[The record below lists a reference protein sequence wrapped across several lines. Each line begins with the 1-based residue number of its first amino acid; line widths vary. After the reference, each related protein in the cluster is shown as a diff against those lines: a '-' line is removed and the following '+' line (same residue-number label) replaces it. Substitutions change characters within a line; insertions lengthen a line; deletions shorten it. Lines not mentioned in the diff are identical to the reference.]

1 MEVEVILRCLFKI
14 IFFVAVVFAGTVFV
28 LYSAANALTEKEQ
41 WLKDNAASIEIHP
54 ADPPVILDHGG
65 PDGYGYYYIDS
76 EDDAYNAPE
85 FEWIDISGYGIN
97 LNIFNDDQNVGP
109 LPIGFTFN
117 FYGNDFD
124 SFYVCSNGWA
134 SFTSTDSNYS
144 NLPIPTLGRPNDLLA
159 VFWDDLHPRLTGQAY
174 YYSNEADTCII
185 SWHNF
190 DRYDSEGNDYTFQ
203 IILTA
208 DGNIYFQYLSLTGIL
223 DSHTIGI
230 ENSDGSIGL
239 QYVYNTSRD
248 ESGTAIYFGLEGPF
262 FAEHDVNPEAFLRP
276 PDLGQVGDPFSA
288 EVRIANGGNNTESFA
303 ARLVINHDGEVYNET
318 EQVVDLD
325 PGSTV
330 DVTFPPYAPG
340 EEGIFELVVIT
351 ELAGDEI
358 AGNDTIRMEF
368 TAFASIYVEDFEDN
382 SGLFLSSN
390 DWEWGEPGSGPG
402 DAHSGV
408 NLWGTILNGHYSEGP
423 LLSRLI
429 SPLLGLTTDPN
440 LTFWHWYNTESGF
453 DGGNV
458 KISTDGVNWNLI
470 APEDG
475 YDGIIST
482 NFGNPIGGEEA
493 FFGESDGWELETFDL
508 SAYSGSMV
516 LIQFDFGSD
525 GSVEDAGWY
534 MDDFVVYG
542 GGGGEPGSIAGIVTD
557 LTYGF
562 PIEGAVVETGA
573 MSDTTDENGSY
584 ILELIPGIYS
594 VTASAIYHNSVTVYG
609 IEVLEG
615 QMTIQDFALPA
626 PVIQIDTDPIDT
638 NFAVGQT
645 VEFIRNLANVGN
657 GELRFNAVIRSGNR
671 LLKVEPEIGLRRAR
685 GLVQRE
691 EIESAYAL
699 NEYAPAAGFGDP
711 PTALDFGDEIFTFET
726 ESWTGD
732 ARCLGVE
739 FDGQYF
745 WVTGANDLVTHYLH
759 KFDRDGNH
767 IVTFYQGTSSDWGWR
782 DLAWD
787 GTYLYA
793 SDEYELAIIDP
804 NTGQKIDELPM
815 PTSISPPMRALAW
828 DPESDHFWSA
838 NFGSNIIKFD
848 RSGQTLATYANG
860 YIIYGM
866 AWDDASEGGPW
877 LWVFSQDG
885 TPQLQI
891 SQFDPAIGSYTG
903 VVFYAIDHS
912 GGDDAI
918 AGGMCFTTD
927 WEPTLGVVFGLVQDS
942 PDMVQGY
949 EITPYTQWLTVDPMT
964 GILAPAENVDL
975 TITVDFSGSVI
986 VPDTTYQGTIT
997 IYNNSSETP
1006 EIPVTVVSSPH
1017 TGVDDDASDL
1027 PREFSLFQNYPNPF
1041 NPSTE
1046 IKFGLPRHSDVRI
1059 EIFNILGQKVIT
1071 LFEGLLPA
1079 GYHSV
1084 HWNGSN
1090 SSSGVYYYRID
1101 TGSFRDIKKM
1111 TLLK

>member
-1 MEVEVILRCLFKI
+1 MIL
-14 IFFVAVVFAGTVFV
+14 AGAVFV
-28 LYSAANALTEKEQ
+28 LYSSAGALTEKEQ
-41 WLKDNAASIEIHP
+41 WLKDNAASIEIRP

-76 EDDAYNAPE
+76 EDDADNAPE
-85 FEWIDISGYGIN
+85 FAWIDISGYGIN
-97 LNIFNDDQNVGP
+97 MNIVDDDQNVGP

-124 SFYVCSNGWA
+124 SFYVSSNGWA
-134 SFTSTDSNYS
+134 SFTSTVTGYFNSS
-144 NLPIPTLGRPNDLLA
+144 IPSLGQPNDLLA
-159 VFWDDLHPRLTGQAY
+159 VFWDDLHPRLVGQAY
-174 YYSNEADTCII
+174 YYSNETDTCII
-185 SWHNF
+185 SWHNY

-208 DGNIYFQYLSLTGIL
+208 DGNIYFQYLSLTGVL

-230 ENSDGSIGL
+230 ENSNGSIGL

-248 ESGTAIYFGLEGPF
+248 ESGTAIYFGLEGPI
-262 FAEHDVNPEAFLRP
+262 FAEHDVYPETFLRP
-276 PDLGQVGDPFSA
+276 PDIGQVGNPFGA
-288 EVRIANGGNNTESFA
+288 EVRIANGGNNSESFS
-303 ARLVINHDGEVYNET
+303 ARLVINHNGEVYNET
-318 EQVVDLD
+318 EQIVDLD
-325 PGSTV
+325 PRSTV
-330 DVTFPPYAPG
+330 DVTFPSYAPY
-340 EEGIFELVVIT
+340 EEGIFELVAIT
-351 ELAGDEI
+351 ELVGDEI
-358 AGNDTIRMEF
+358 PGNDTIRMEF

-382 SGLFLSSN
+382 NGLFLPIN

-408 NLWGTILNGHYSEGP
+408 KLWGTILDGQYSQGP
-423 LLSRLI
+423 LPSTLLS
-429 SPLLGLTTDPN
+429 PMLGFTTDPV
-440 LTFWHWYNTESGF
+440 LTFWHWYSIESGF

-470 APEDG
+470 TPEDG

-482 NFGNPIGGEEA
+482 DFENPIGGEEA

-508 SAYSGSMV
+508 SAYSGSTV
-516 LIQFDFGSD
+516 FIKFYFGSD

-534 MDDFVVYG
+534 LDDFVVYG
-542 GGGGEPGSIAGIVTD
+542 GGGGESGFIAGIVTD
-557 LTYGF
+557 LADGI

-573 MSDTTDENGSY
+573 ASDITDENGSY

-594 VTASAIYHNSVTVYG
+594 FTASAIYHNSVTVYD

-615 QMTIQDFALPA
+615 QTTIQDFALPA
-626 PVIQIDTDPIDT
+626 PVIQIDTNPIDT
-638 NFAVGQT
+638 SIEVGQT

-657 GELRFNAVIRSGNR
+657 GELSFNAVIRSGNR
-671 LLKVEPEIGLRRAR
+671 LLKVEPEISLRKAR
-685 GLVQRE
+685 ESVQRE
-691 EIESAYAL
+691 EIEPAYAL
-699 NEYAPAAGFGDP
+699 NEHAPAAGSGDP
-711 PTALDFGDEIFTFET
+711 PTVLDFGDEVFTFET
-726 ESWTGD
+726 ESPTGD

-739 FDGQYF
+739 FDGLYF
-745 WVTGANDLVTHYLH
+745 WVTGANDLETHYLH

-767 IVTFYQGTSSDWGWR
+767 LETFYQGTSSDWGWR

-793 SDEYELAIIDP
+793 SDEYELAVIDP

-815 PTSISPPMRALAW
+815 PTSISPPLRALAW

-848 RSGQTLATYANG
+848 RSGQTLATYANS

-866 AWDDASEGGPW
+866 AWDDVSEGGPW

-891 SQFDPAIGSYTG
+891 SQFDPVTGSYTG

-912 GGDDAI
+912 GGDDAT

-927 WEPTLGVVFGLVQDS
+927 WEPTLGIVFGLAQDS

-949 EITPYTQWLTVDPMT
+949 EITPHTQWLTVDPMA
-964 GILAPAENVDL
+964 GILAPAEDVNL
-975 TITVDFSGSVI
+975 TITVDFSGSGI
-986 VPDTTYQGTIT
+986 VPDRTYEGTIT
-997 IYNNSSETP
+997 IINNSSETP
-1006 EIPVTVVSSPH
+1006 EIPVTVVASPR
-1017 TGVDDDASDL
+1017 TDVDDEISNL
-1027 PREFSLFQNYPNPF
+1027 PLEFSLFQNYPNPF

-1059 EIFNILGQKVIT
+1059 EIFNILGQKVTT

-1090 SSSGVYYYRID
+1090 LSSGVYYYRID
-1101 TGSFRDIKKM
+1101 AGSFSDIKKM

>member
-28 LYSAANALTEKEQ
+28 LYSSAGALTEKEQ

-54 ADPPVILDHGG
+54 VDPPVILDHGG

-76 EDDAYNAPE
+76 EDNANNAPE

-97 LNIFNDDQNVGP
+97 LNIVSDDQNVGP

-144 NLPIPTLGRPNDLLA
+144 NMPIPTPGQPNDLLA
-159 VFWDDLHPRLTGQAY
+159 VFWDDLHPRLTGHAY
-174 YYSNEADTCII
+174 YYTNDVDTCII
-185 SWHNF
+185 SWHDF
-190 DRYDSEGNDYTFQ
+190 ERYSDLGTYTFQ

-208 DGNIYFQYLSLTGIL
+208 DGNIYFQYLSLTGTL

-239 QYVYNTSRD
+239 QYVYNTTRD
-248 ESGTAIYFGLEGPF
+248 ESGTAIYFGLEGPV
-262 FAEHDVNPEAFLRP
+262 FAEHDVNPEGFLRP
-276 PDLGQVGDPFSA
+276 PDIGQVGDPFSA

-325 PGSTV
+325 PGSMV

-340 EEGIFELVVIT
+340 EEGIFELVAIT

-358 AGNDTIRMEF
+358 PMNDTIRMEF

-382 SGLFLSSN
+382 SGFFLPIN
-390 DWEWGEPGSGPG
+390 DWEWGEPGWGPG
-402 DAHSGV
+402 EAHSGV
-408 NLWGTILNGHYSEGP
+408 NLWGTILDGRYSEGP
-423 LLSRLI
+423 LRSTLLS
-429 SPLLGLTTDPN
+429 PMLGLTTDPV
-440 LTFWHWYNTESGF
+440 LTFWHWYSIESGF

-470 APEDG
+470 TPEDG

-482 NFGNPIGGEEA
+482 DFENPIGGEEA

-508 SAYSGSMV
+508 SAYSGSIV
-516 LIQFDFGSD
+516 FIKFYFGSD

-534 MDDFVVYG
+534 VDDFVVYG

-557 LTYGF
+557 LASGI

-573 MSDTTDENGSY
+573 ASDITDENGSY
-584 ILELIPGIYS
+584 NLELIPGIYS
-594 VTASAIYHNSVTVYG
+594 VTASAIYHNSVTVYS

-615 QMTIQDFALPA
+615 QTTIQDFALPA
-626 PVIQIDTDPIDT
+626 PVIQIDTNPIDT
-638 NFAVGQT
+638 SIEVGQT

-657 GELRFNAVIRSGNR
+657 GELSFNAVIRSGNR
-671 LLKVEPEIGLRRAR
+671 LLKVEPEIGLRRAKE
-685 GLVQRE
+685 LVQRE
-691 EIESAYAL
+691 AIEPAYAL
-699 NEYAPAAGFGDP
+699 NEYAPAAGSGDP
-711 PTALDFGDEIFTFET
+711 PTVLDFGDEVFTFDT
-726 ESWTGD
+726 EDETGD

-745 WVTGANDLVTHYLH
+745 WVTGANDLETHYLH

-767 IVTFYQGTSSDWGWR
+767 LETFYQGTSSDWGWR

-793 SDEYELAIIDP
+793 SDEYELAVIDP
-804 NTGQKIDELPM
+804 NTGLKIDELPM
-815 PTSISPPMRALAW
+815 PTSISPPLRALAW

-848 RSGQTLATYANG
+848 RSGQTLATYANS

-866 AWDDASEGGPW
+866 AWDDVSGGGPW

-891 SQFDPAIGSYTG
+891 SQFDPVTGSYTG

-927 WEPTLGVVFGLVQDS
+927 WEPMLGVVFGLVQDS

-949 EITPYTQWLTVDPMT
+949 EITPHTQWLTVDPMA

-975 TITVDFSGSVI
+975 TITVDFSGSDI
-986 VPDTTYQGTIT
+986 VPDTTYEGTIT
-997 IYNNSSETP
+997 IFNNSSETP
-1006 EIPVTVVSSPH
+1006 EIPVTVACSPH

-1041 NPSTE
+1041 NPFTE

-1084 HWNGSN
+1084 RWNGSN

-1101 TGSFRDIKKM
+1101 AGSFRDIKKM